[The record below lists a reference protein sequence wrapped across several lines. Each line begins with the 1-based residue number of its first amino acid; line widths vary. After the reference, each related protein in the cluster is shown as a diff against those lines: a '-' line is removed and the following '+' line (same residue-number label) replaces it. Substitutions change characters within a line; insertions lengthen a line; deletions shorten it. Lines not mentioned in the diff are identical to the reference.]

1 MCCGRKA
8 MGTTAFSGRI
18 WIAGGLIQADKEINF
33 QVVSHVDCYD
43 PKHKRWLFNVNSLPS
58 PRCYCS
64 LTVWMGRICCVG
76 GMIRLGRDKMSPTDE
91 VCLLNSETE
100 MWNNGPALPIPRMG
114 SVALVNDRYLYV
126 VGGFDPEADV
136 AIRNVNRLAPGAIS
150 WEIAAPVPT
159 HLYGL
164 AAVSCNE

>member
-76 GMIRLGRDKMSPTDE
+76 GMVRLARDKMSPTDE
-91 VCLLNSETE
+91 VYLLNSETE
-100 MWNNGPALPIPRMG
+100 MWNNGPPLPIPRMG
-114 SVALVNDRYLYV
+114 SVALVN
-126 VGGFDPEADV
+126 
-136 AIRNVNRLAPGAIS
+136 
-150 WEIAAPVPT
+150 
-159 HLYGL
+159 
-164 AAVSCNE
+164 